1 MCMVVCPY
9 YKSGASR
16 LITVS
21 IAAMVISGHHVAGY
35 VPTHFAAAL
44 VESPEERAK
53 REAATMLGRLG
64 TPEDMAAAVAYLA
77 SEDAAYV
84 TAECLVIA
92 GGMQSRL

>member
-1 MCMVVCPY
+1 M
-9 YKSGASR
+9 ST
-16 LITVS
+16 IN
-21 IAAMVISGHHVAGY
+21 AGY

-44 VESPEERAK
+44 VELPEERSK

-77 SEDAAYV
+77 STDAAYV